1 MAIVARVVNRVLL
14 QTSGDM
20 DKSLFYVSK
29 NGNRF
34 VPVGWL
40 ELRTFGEGF
49 KDVHGEGNFVM
60 R

>member
-1 MAIVARVVNRVLL
+1 MVNRVLL

-20 DKSLFYVSK
+20 GKSLFYVSK
-29 NGNRF
+29 NGNRL
-34 VPVGWL
+34 VPVRWL